1 MLVELV
7 EQASGP
13 APSPA
18 LSLRRHRTGICTAT
32 DRPAEVVDG
41 TMGRMDRR
49 EQQTELLPLLE
60 GATTF
65 DVVLRGYD
73 RHQVHEHVERLEA
86 DLRIAVAERDTVAA
100 RLTELA
106 GQLAAAHNEIDAL
119 HARLGQVTAAEPSL
133 DDVSDRIR
141 GMLSLAK
148 EEAAEIRRKAEQDV
162 GRAAAAVRGAQLR
175 GAGQAQL
182 GRPQHRG
189 EARRGRAA
197 GRVAARGRRAAGRPS
212 WSATPRPGPR
222 RCSRRPSP
230 GRRS

>member
-1 MLVELV
+1 
-7 EQASGP
+7 
-13 APSPA
+13 
-18 LSLRRHRTGICTAT
+18 
-32 DRPAEVVDG
+32 
-41 TMGRMDRR
+41 MGRWDVWTAANSRQSSCPCWRGRR
-49 EQQTELLPLLE
+49 
-60 GATTF
+60 TF

-148 EEAAEIRRKAEQDV
+148 EEAAEIRRKAEQD
-162 GRAAAAVRGAQLR
+162 AVEL
-175 GAGQAQL
+175 
-182 GRPQHRG
+182 QHRF
-189 EARRGRAA
+189 EVLNSEVQDKLSSADRSTAERLA
-197 GRVAARGRRAAGRPS
+197 GAEQQAGSLLGDAERRAPS

-222 RCSRRPSP
+222 RCSPRPSP

>member
-1 MLVELV
+1 M
-7 EQASGP
+7 
-13 APSPA
+13 
-18 LSLRRHRTGICTAT
+18 AT
-32 DRPAEVVDG
+32 DRPAEKVDG

-60 GATTF
+60 GASTF

-133 DDVSDRIR
+133 DDVSDRILR
-141 GMLSLAK
+141 LPMWADLGDAVD
-148 EEAAEIRRKAEQDV
+148 EVIERV
-162 GRAAAAVRGAQLR
+162 CAAVEDI
-175 GAGQAQL
+175 AG
-182 GRPQHRG
+182 
-189 EARRGRAA
+189 
-197 GRVAARGRRAAGRPS
+197 
-212 WSATPRPGPR
+212 
-222 RCSRRPSP
+222 
-230 GRRS
+230 